1 MKKNENRKSSATGG
15 FLGRR
20 EFAARLGAGAVVA
33 AVAGCRTATTATAIP
48 YTGSRCGMKW
58 FKGNTHMHTLRS
70 DGDAFPAEAAA
81 LFKRAGYNFVCITDH
96 NITSADPF
104 APIPVDSHKGGKA
117 AQSVAAGAGSGF
129 PGMEFFKKVRGA
141 DGRECYTSP
150 SFGEIAQMLD
160 EPGRFLVIGGNE
172 VTSAPTAGKELHCNF
187 LNYSVPC
194 RARNLRTVEECL
206 DWIRGEYARVAG
218 DSRLS
223 VMTLNHPLW
232 VSYDVSPLLIAKRP
246 DIKFFEVC
254 NSGSMPRFELPGK
267 EFTHDKW
274 WDVVNAI
281 RAKAG
286 QPLIYGVA
294 SDDIHGYGTMRK
306 CGKVKAGYVQVF
318 AERLST
324 ADIMESFHR
333 GDFYSSTGLD
343 LESVRF
349 DPSTRTLSVTVDPA
363 FGDDCTISFIG
374 TKKDADVSVKGI
386 VEWEIKAELNKWL
399 VESRHFSRKRTV
411 ERFSP
416 DIGRVFKS
424 VKGRSASYTMQPD
437 DLYVRAKIVS
447 PASADTANR
456 EPDFPVA
463 WTQPVRAF

>member
-1 MKKNENRKSSATGG
+1 MKKNANRMECAVSGV
-15 FLGRR
+15 LGRR

-33 AVAGCRTATTATAIP
+33 AVPGCRTVDSSAAIP
-48 YTGSRCGMKW
+48 YTGSGRGMRW

-96 NITSADPF
+96 NVTSSEPF
-104 APIPVDSHKGGKA
+104 TPIPVDSRKGKKA
-117 AQSVAAGAGSGF
+117 AKSIADGAGSGF
-129 PGMEFFKKVRGA
+129 PGMEFYRKIRGA

-160 EPGRFLVIGGNE
+160 EPGRFLVIGSNE
-172 VTSAPTAGKELHCNF
+172 VSAAPTAGKELHCNF
-187 LNYSVPC
+187 LNYSAPC
-194 RARNLRTVEECL
+194 RAKNLRTVEECL
-206 DWIRGEYARVAG
+206 DWISGEYARVAG
-218 DSRLS
+218 NSRLS

-232 VSYDVSPLLIAKRP
+232 VSYDVSPRIVAERP
-246 DIKFFEVC
+246 DVRFFEVC

-281 RAKAG
+281 RATVG
-286 QPLIYGVA
+286 QPLVYAVA
-294 SDDIHGYGTMRK
+294 CDDIHGYNTMRK
-306 CGKVKAGYVQVF
+306 RGKVKAGYVQVL
-318 AERLST
+318 AERLSV
-324 ADIMESFHR
+324 ADVMAAFHR
-333 GDFYSSTGLD
+333 GDFYASTGLD

-349 DPSTRTLSVTVDPA
+349 DPATRTLSVTVDPA

-374 TKKDADVSVKGI
+374 TKKGADVSVQGI

-411 ERFSP
+411 ERFSSE
-416 DIGRVFKS
+416 IGRIFKS
-424 VKGRSASYTMQPD
+424 VKGRSASYTMQSD

-463 WTQPVRAF
+463 WTQPVMAI